1 MKEVKNGADIHQ
13 CLLQA
18 LALGQGHHLQ
28 LAREGHPSGAPTH
41 GGATLEPKLSFI
53 GCAGGVAAVLLEE
66 TEITVC
72 SARIITN
79 QTRLL
84 LIVGGVHTEFVS
96 CSQILNHLLLA
107 NAPELILF
115 HCYLCLPS
123 GTQKGQ
129 GLLRTCIPLGHLIF
143 DDSTQV

>member
-1 MKEVKNGADIHQ
+1 MKEAKNGADIHQ

-18 LALGQGHHLQ
+18 LSLGQGHHLQ
-28 LAREGHPSGAPTH
+28 LAREGNPTGVPTH
-41 GGATLEPKLSFI
+41 GGATLELKLSFT
-53 GCAGGVAAVLLEE
+53 GCAGGVAEVPLKE

-72 SARIITN
+72 SAHIVTN

-84 LIVGGVHTEFVS
+84 LIVGGAHTEFVS

-123 GTQKGQ
+123 GTQKDP